1 MAVKITMFEKSYG
14 QAMLVYIHMRNWQ
27 ARHVYPQTR
36 KSTRIAAAERMLFL
50 LVEALPQTPCEQNVL
65 VTHAAATRFFKSL
78 VRKNSPK
85 ISAYFL

>member
-36 KSTRIAAAERMLFL
+36 KSTRIAAAERVLFL
-50 LVEALPQTPCEQNVL
+50 LVEALPQAPDEQKM
-65 VTHAAATRFFKSL
+65 FW
-78 VRKNSPK
+78 
-85 ISAYFL
+85 